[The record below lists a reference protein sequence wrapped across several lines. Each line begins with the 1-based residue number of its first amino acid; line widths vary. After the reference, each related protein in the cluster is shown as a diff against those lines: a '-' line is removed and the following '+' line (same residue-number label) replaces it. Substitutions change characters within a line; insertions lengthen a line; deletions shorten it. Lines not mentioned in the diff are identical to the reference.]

1 MFLAWIVAIPFVGA
15 LLPRFAVWVAPRPAC
30 GAAAAYAAALV
41 SATALIIAI
50 SHTPDVF
57 AGGEV
62 HVAFPWIPQI
72 GLTLALRFDGLA
84 MVFVLLILGIG
95 LLVILYARFYLA
107 KSDQVARF
115 FSILLLFQ
123 GAMLGIVLSD
133 NLLLLVLFWE
143 LTSLTSFLL
152 VGFDP
157 RSIEARRGA
166 LMALV
171 ITAGGGLSLLAG
183 FLLLAS
189 VAGSFSLSEV
199 LTAGEQVRQDPL
211 YLPILLLILLGAFT
225 KSAQFPF
232 HFWLP
237 SAMTAPTPV
246 SAYLHS
252 ATMVKAGI
260 FLLARFFPVFAET
273 DIWFYLVGGVGLTT
287 FLLGAYFA
295 IFKHD
300 IKGLLAYSTIS
311 HLGLITFL
319 FGLGTPLGAVAG
331 LFHAMNHAVFKAS
344 LFMAAGIIDHET
356 GTRDMRRLSGLWH
369 FMPITGTLAMV
380 AAAAMAGVPLLNGF
394 LSKEMFFAETVH
406 HEWLGHLDWMLP
418 FAATAGGIFA
428 VAYSVRFIH
437 DVFFGGRSCYLEHEP
452 HEPPRWMR
460 IPVEILV
467 ALCLLVGIFPE
478 QTVRPLLDLGVRSM
492 LGFEPKYDLA
502 IWHGFSFP
510 LLMSFIALIGGLLLY
525 RMRHLL
531 FNAHDRIFPPAS
543 GASVFQRTAA
553 GLQRFARARMPRPA
567 RASLQRSAA
576 WLLLTALVL
585 AVLPVIPTLM
595 SLEPGALPGLIT
607 DSTLSPLD
615 LPTIGGAVI
624 LTVALIGVVGLR
636 RQRLQAT
643 ILIGVI
649 GLILSLAFVH
659 FSAPDLALT
668 QLSVEVVTTIL
679 LLLVLYFLP
688 QSDVAPISRWRRT
701 RDVMLA
707 VAAGLGA
714 AALSFAIMT
723 AQTPNISDYF
733 LEYAKPA
740 AGAGNVVNGILV
752 DFRGFDTLGE
762 ITVLAIAAAGIF
774 AMLRG
779 IRLRTPRRDPRGRRW
794 SPDAHP
800 IILAMLS
807 RPLLPMALLVA
818 VFMLL
823 RGHHEPGGGFIAGL
837 VAGIALIL
845 QQLASGQQW
854 SAERLRLSYTLLIGS
869 GLIISLATGL
879 AAMLFSRPFL
889 TSAFWHGEV
898 PLLGEV
904 EFASAMAFDA
914 GVFLVVLGTVMLILD
929 NLGRLSGHRH
939 HVRRPRPD
947 AEAGAVAPTDTGIAA
962 PAPIAQV
969 HAQALATP
977 EARGAT
983 WKP

>member
-1 MFLAWIVAIPFVGA
+1 MFLAWIVAIPFLGA
-15 LLPRFAVWVAPRPAC
+15 LLPYGAVRLVPKQAC
-30 GAAAAYAAALV
+30 GAAASLAAALV
-41 SATALIIAI
+41 STSALIIAL

-62 HVAFPWIPQI
+62 HASMPWIPRI

-95 LLVILYARFYLA
+95 LLVILYAHFYLA

-115 FSILLLFQ
+115 FAILLLFQ

-133 NLLLLVLFWE
+133 NLLLLLLFWE

-166 LMALV
+166 RMALV
-171 ITAGGGLSLLAG
+171 ITGGGGLALLAG
-183 FLLLAS
+183 FLLLGS
-189 VAGSFSLSEV
+189 VAGSFELSEV
-199 LTAGEQVRQDPL
+199 LAAGERVHQHPL

-287 FLLGAYFA
+287 FLFGAYIA

-344 LFMAAGIIDHET
+344 LFMAAGIIDHEA

-406 HEWLGHLDWMLP
+406 HEWLGHLDWLLP
-418 FAATAGGIFA
+418 FIATLGGIFA

-437 DVFFGGRSCYLEHEP
+437 DVFFGGPLQELDRTP

-478 QTVRPLLDLGVRSM
+478 QTVRPLLDLGVQSM
-492 LGFEPKYDLA
+492 LGFEPRYDLA

-510 LLMSFIALIGGLLLY
+510 LLMSLVALVGGLLLY
-525 RMRHLL
+525 RLRRWL
-531 FNAHDRIFPPAS
+531 FRAHDWVFPPTS
-543 GASVFQRTAA
+543 GASVFQRLST
-553 GLQRFARARMPRPA
+553 GLQLLARARMPHPTQ
-567 RASLQRSAA
+567 ASLQNSIA
-576 WLLLTALVL
+576 WLLLTTLVL
-585 AVLPVIPTLM
+585 AIWPLLPALWSLDVAGLSDWLM
-595 SLEPGALPGLIT
+595 GLE
-607 DSTLSPLD
+607 LSPLD
-615 LPTIGGAVI
+615 VPSLGAGLI
-624 LTVALIGVVGLR
+624 LVVAAAGVVGLR

-643 ILIGVI
+643 ILAGVI
-649 GLILSLAFVH
+649 GLVLSLAFVH

-668 QLSVEVVTTIL
+668 QLTVEVVTTIL

-688 QSDVAPISRWRRT
+688 QSDVARLSRWRRT
-701 RDVMLA
+701 RDLVLA
-707 VAAGLGA
+707 VVAGTGV
-714 AALSFAIMT
+714 AALALVIMT
-723 AQTPNISDYF
+723 TQTPSIAEYF
-733 LEYAKPA
+733 LHAAKPA
-740 AGAGNVVNGILV
+740 AGASNVVNAILV

-779 IRLRTPRRDPRGRRW
+779 IRLHTPQRDLFGRPW
-794 SPDAHP
+794 SPDVHP
-800 IILAMLS
+800 TILAMLS

-837 VAGIALIL
+837 IAGIALVL

-854 SAERLRLSYTLLIGS
+854 SAERLRLNYTRLIGA
-869 GLIISLATGL
+869 GLLMALGTAS
-879 AAMLFSRPFL
+879 AALLWQRPFL
-889 TSAFWHGEV
+889 TSAFWHSESTW
-898 PLLGEV
+898 LGEL
-904 EFASAMAFDA
+904 ELTSAMVFDT

-929 NLGRLSGHRH
+929 NLGRLSGHRQH
-939 HVRRPRPD
+939 GRR
-947 AEAGAVAPTDTGIAA
+947 AGHQVAAHPAPVPAASA
-962 PAPIAQV
+962 PALGSAP
-969 HAQALATP
+969 
-977 EARGAT
+977 
-983 WKP
+983 WKS

>member
-1 MFLAWIVAIPFVGA
+1 MKRRRCATPISLPDALAVSGSPLMFLPWIILIPLLGA
-15 LLPRFAVWVAPRPAC
+15 LLPPLVARWVPRERCA
-30 GAAAAYAAALV
+30 GATALAAALA
-41 SATALIIAI
+41 STAALAVAL

-62 HVAFPWIPQI
+62 HVAIPWIAQI

-84 MVFVLLILGIG
+84 MIFVLLILAIG

-107 KSDQVARF
+107 KSDQVGRF
-115 FSILLLFQ
+115 FALLLLFQ
-123 GAMLGIVLSD
+123 SAMLGIVLAD

-157 RSIEARRGA
+157 RTIEARRGA
-166 LMALV
+166 RMALV
-171 ITAGGGLSLLAG
+171 ITAGGGLCLLAG
-183 FLLLAS
+183 VLLLGS
-189 VAGSFSLSEV
+189 VAGSMALSEV
-199 LTAGEQVRQDPL
+199 LAAADVVHQHPL
-211 YLPILLLILLGAFT
+211 YLPMLVLILLGAFT

-237 SAMTAPTPV
+237 AAMTAPTPV

-260 FLLARFFPVFAET
+260 FLLARFFPVFADT

-287 FLLGAYFA
+287 FLFGAYFA

-300 IKGLLAYSTIS
+300 LKGLLAYSTIS

-331 LFHAMNHAVFKAS
+331 LFHALNHAVFKAS

-369 FMPITGTLAMV
+369 FMPVTGTLAMV

-406 HEWLGHLDWMLP
+406 HQWLGHLDWILP
-418 FAATAGGIFA
+418 VAATAGGVFA

-437 DVFFGGRSCYLEHEP
+437 DVFFGGRSCYLDHDP

-492 LGFEPKYDLA
+492 LGFDPHYDLA
-502 IWHGFSFP
+502 IWHGWSFP
-510 LLMSFIALIGGLLLY
+510 LLMSLIALIGGLLLY
-525 RMRHLL
+525 QLRRFL
-531 FNAHDRIFPPAS
+531 FVIHERIFPPAS
-543 GASVFQRTAA
+543 GASVFQRLAT
-553 GLQRFARARMPRPA
+553 GLVLFARARMPRPA
-567 RASLQRSAA
+567 QASLQGAMA
-576 WLLLTALVL
+576 WLLVTALVL
-585 AVLPVIPTLM
+585 ALWPVTLT
-595 SLEPGALPGLIT
+595 ALPDWLLAI
-607 DSTLSPLD
+607 PLTPMD
-615 LPTIGGAVI
+615 LPSLGAGVI
-624 LTVALIGVVGLR
+624 LAVAVAGVVALR

-643 ILIGVI
+643 VLVGVI
-649 GLILSLAFVH
+649 GLVLSLAFVH

-688 QSDVAPISRWRRT
+688 QSDSAPIPLWRRA
-701 RDVMLA
+701 RDLTLA
-707 VAAGLGA
+707 VACGIGAGVL
-714 AALSFAIMT
+714 ALAVMT
-723 AQTPNISDYF
+723 ADSASISGYF
-733 LEYAKPA
+733 LTAAKPA
-740 AGAGNVVNGILV
+740 AGAGNVVNAILV

-779 IRLRTPRRDPRGRRW
+779 IRLRTPPRDLFGRPW
-794 SPDAHP
+794 SAEAHP
-800 IILAMLS
+800 VILAMLS

-818 VFMLL
+818 VFILL
-823 RGHHEPGGGFIAGL
+823 RGHHDPGGGFIAGL
-837 VAGIALIL
+837 IAGIALIL
-845 QQLASGQQW
+845 QQLSSGQQW
-854 SAERLRLSYTLLIGS
+854 SAERLRLRYTRLIGAGLLIALGT
-869 GLIISLATGL
+869 GAAALAWG
-879 AAMLFSRPFL
+879 RPFL
-889 TSAFWHGEV
+889 TSAFWHGQV
-898 PLLGEV
+898 PVLGEV
-904 EFASAMAFDA
+904 ELASAMLFDL
-914 GVFLVVLGTVMLILD
+914 GMFLVVLGTVMLILD
-929 NLGRLSGHRH
+929 NLGRLSGHRRH
-939 HVRRPRPD
+939 RIKLRY
-947 AEAGAVAPTDTGIAA
+947 
-962 PAPIAQV
+962 
-969 HAQALATP
+969 
-977 EARGAT
+977 
-983 WKP
+983 

>member
-1 MFLAWIVAIPFVGA
+1 MSDPPATFLAWIILIPFIGA
-15 LLPRFAVWVAPRPAC
+15 LLPPFAVWLAPKPSR
-30 GAAAAYAAALV
+30 GAAAAFAAALV
-41 SATALIIAI
+41 SSAALVIAL

-62 HVAFPWIPQI
+62 HVAIPWIAQI

-95 LLVILYARFYLA
+95 LLVILYARFYLE

-115 FSILLLFQ
+115 FAILLLFQ
-123 GAMLGIVLSD
+123 GAMLGIVLAD
-133 NLLLLVLFWE
+133 NLLLLVVFWE

-171 ITAGGGLSLLAG
+171 ITAGGGLCLLAG
-183 FLLLAS
+183 FLLLGS
-189 VAGSFSLSEV
+189 VAGSFALSEV
-199 LTAGEQVRQDPL
+199 LAAADTVHAHPL
-211 YLPILLLILLGAFT
+211 YLPILVLILLGAFT

-237 SAMTAPTPV
+237 AAMTAPTPV

-273 DIWFYLVGGVGLTT
+273 DTWFYLVGGVGLTT

-356 GTRDMRRLSGLWH
+356 GTRDMRRLSGLWY

-406 HEWLGHLDWMLP
+406 HEWLGHLDWILP
-418 FAATAGGIFA
+418 VAATTGGIFA

-437 DVFFGGRSCYLEHEP
+437 DVFFGGRSCYLDHNP

-460 IPVEILV
+460 IPIEILV

-492 LGFEPKYDLA
+492 LGFDPKYDLA

-510 LLMSFIALIGGLLLY
+510 LLMSLIALIGGMLLY
-525 RMRHLL
+525 RMRGGL
-531 FNAHDRIFPPAS
+531 FNLHDWLFPPAS
-543 GASVFQRTAA
+543 AASVFQRLAA
-553 GLQRFARARMPRPA
+553 GMQRFARARMPRTA
-567 RASLQRSAA
+567 RASLQGSLA
-576 WLLLTALVL
+576 WLLLSVLVL
-585 AVLPVIPTLM
+585 AVLPLLPAMLQ
-595 SLEPGALPGLIT
+595 LQPGTLPGLLA
-607 DSTLSPLD
+607 TLRLGPLD
-615 LPTIGGAVI
+615 LPSIGGAII
-624 LTVALIGVVGLR
+624 LAVALVGVVGLR

-649 GLILSLAFVH
+649 GLIVSLAFVH

-679 LLLVLYFLP
+679 LLLVLYFMP
-688 QSDVAPISRWRRT
+688 QQDTARISRWRHT
-701 RDVMLA
+701 RDLVLA
-707 VAAGLGA
+707 VGAGGGA
-714 AALSFAIMT
+714 AVLAFAILS
-723 AQTPNISDYF
+723 AETPSISGYY
-733 LEYAKPA
+733 LAASKPA

-779 IRLRTPRRDPRGRRW
+779 IRLRTPPRDLFGRRW
-794 SPDAHP
+794 SADAHP
-800 IILAMLS
+800 VILSMLS

-837 VAGIALIL
+837 IAGIALIL

-854 SAERLRLSYTLLIGS
+854 SAERLRLNYTRLIGA
-869 GLIISLATGL
+869 GLMLSLGTGL
-879 AAMLFSRPFL
+879 AALVFGRPFL
-889 TSAFWHGEV
+889 TSAFWHGDL
-898 PLLGEV
+898 PLIGEL

-929 NLGRLSGHRH
+929 NLGRLSGHRQH
-939 HVRRPRPD
+939 HHQHQQGRGSEIHTP
-947 AEAGAVAPTDTGIAA
+947 GSAP
-962 PAPIAQV
+962 
-969 HAQALATP
+969 
-977 EARGAT
+977 

>member
-1 MFLAWIVAIPFVGA
+1 MFLAWIVLIPFIGA
-15 LLPRFAVWVAPRPAC
+15 LLPPFAVWLAPKPSC
-30 GAAAAYAAALV
+30 GAAAAFAAALV
-41 SATALIIAI
+41 SSAALIIALN
-50 SHTPDVF
+50 HTPDVF

-62 HVAFPWIPQI
+62 HVAIPWIPQI

-95 LLVILYARFYLA
+95 LLVILYARFYLV

-133 NLLLLVLFWE
+133 NLLLLVVFWE

-171 ITAGGGLSLLAG
+171 ITAGGGLCLLAG
-183 FLLLAS
+183 FLLLGS
-189 VAGSFSLSEV
+189 VAGSFALSEV
-199 LTAGEQVRQDPL
+199 LAAGEQVHQHPL
-211 YLPILLLILLGAFT
+211 YLPILILILLGAFT

-237 SAMTAPTPV
+237 SAMSAPTPV

-273 DIWFYLVGGVGLTT
+273 DVWFYLVGGVGLTT

-406 HEWLGHLDWMLP
+406 HDWLGHLDWLLP
-418 FAATAGGIFA
+418 VAATAGGIFA

-437 DVFFGGRSCYLEHEP
+437 DVFFGGPPRYLDHAP
-452 HEPPRWMR
+452 HEPARWMR

-467 ALCLLVGIFPE
+467 ALCLVVGIFPE
-478 QTVRPLLDLGVRSM
+478 QTVRPLLDIGVRSM

-510 LLMSFIALIGGLLLY
+510 LLMSFIALIGGMLLY
-525 RMRHLL
+525 RMRGWL
-531 FNAHDRIFPPAS
+531 FNLHDKLFPPTSAAS
-543 GASVFQRTAA
+543 AFQRIAA
-553 GLQRFARARMPRPA
+553 GMQRFARARMQRPA
-567 RASLQRSAA
+567 RASLQGSIA
-576 WLLLTALVL
+576 WLLATALVV
-585 AVLPVIPTLM
+585 AILPVVPALM
-595 SLEPGALPGLIT
+595 GIKLGALLELLGT
-607 DSTLSPLD
+607 FKLSPVD
-615 LPTIGGAVI
+615 LPSIGGAVI
-624 LTVALIGVVGLR
+624 LAVALAGVVGLR

-649 GLILSLAFVH
+649 GLVLSLAFVH

-688 QSDVAPISRWRRT
+688 QADIARLSRWRRT
-701 RDVMLA
+701 RDLLLA
-707 VAAGLGA
+707 VAAGSGA
-714 AALSFAIMT
+714 AALSFAIMS
-723 AQTPNISDYF
+723 ADSPKIAGYF
-733 LEYAKPA
+733 LEASKPA

-779 IRLRTPRRDPRGRRW
+779 IRLRTPPRDLLGHTW

-800 IILAMLS
+800 VILAMLS

-837 VAGIALIL
+837 IASIALIL

-854 SAERLRLSYTLLIGS
+854 SAERLRLNYTRLIGA
-869 GLIISLATGL
+869 GLILSLGTGL
-879 AAMLFSRPFL
+879 AALVFGRPFL
-889 TSAFWHGEV
+889 TSAFWHGEL
-898 PLLGEV
+898 PLIGEL

-929 NLGRLSGHRH
+929 NLGRLSGHRQRGKRA
-939 HVRRPRPD
+939 RRQGPD
-947 AEAGAVAPTDTGIAA
+947 GIDQGSKAKAPVIA
-962 PAPIAQV
+962 PAIAP
-969 HAQALATP
+969 AISPAIAP
-977 EARGAT
+977 SRGVP

>member
-1 MFLAWIVAIPFVGA
+1 MFLAWIIILPFIGA
-15 LLPRFAVWVAPRPAC
+15 LLPPFAVWLAPPSHR
-30 GAAAAYAAALV
+30 GAAAAFAAALI
-41 SATALIIAI
+41 SATALGIAL

-62 HVAFPWIPQI
+62 HVSAPWIPQI
-72 GLTLALRFDGLA
+72 GLDLALRFDGLA
-84 MVFVLLILGIG
+84 MVFVLLILSIG
-95 LLVILYARFYLA
+95 LLVILYARFYLE
-107 KSDQVARF
+107 KSAQVGRF

-123 GAMLGIVLSD
+123 GAMLGIVLAD
-133 NLLLLVLFWE
+133 NLLLLVVFWE

-166 LMALV
+166 LMALI
-171 ITAGGGLSLLAG
+171 ITAGGGLCLLAG
-183 FLLLAS
+183 FLLLGS
-189 VAGSFSLSEV
+189 VAGSFALSEV
-199 LTAGEQVRQDPL
+199 LAAADRVHSHPL

-237 SAMTAPTPV
+237 AAMTAPTPV

-300 IKGLLAYSTIS
+300 LKGLLAYSTIS

-331 LFHAMNHAVFKAS
+331 LFHALNHAVFKAS

-406 HEWLGHLDWMLP
+406 HQWLGHLDWILP
-418 FAATAGGIFA
+418 VAATAGGIFA
-428 VAYSVRFIH
+428 VAYSVRFIQ
-437 DVFFGGRSCYLEHEP
+437 DVFLGGRSCYLDPIP

-467 ALCLLVGIFPE
+467 ALCLLVGMFPE

-492 LGFEPKYDLA
+492 LGFDPEYDLA
-502 IWHGFSFP
+502 IWHGVSYP

-525 RMRHLL
+525 RARRAL
-531 FNAHDRIFPPAS
+531 FRVHDRLFPPAS
-543 GASVFQRTAA
+543 AASVFQRGATV
-553 GLQRFARARMPRPA
+553 LLLFARARMPRPA
-567 RASLQRSAA
+567 QSSLQNSTA
-576 WLLLTALVL
+576 WLLLTAIVL
-585 AVLPVIPTLM
+585 ACLPVLPPL
-595 SLEPGALPGLIT
+595 GAGDLLASIAERP
-607 DSTLSPLD
+607 LSPLD
-615 LPTIGGAVI
+615 LPSLGGALI
-624 LTVALIGVVGLR
+624 LAVAVAGVVALR

-643 ILIGVI
+643 ILAGVI
-649 GLILSLAFVH
+649 GLVISLAFVH

-688 QSDVAPISRWRRT
+688 QSDTAPISPWRRG
-701 RDVMLA
+701 RDLVLA

-714 AALSFAIMT
+714 TALSFALMT
-723 AQTPNISDYF
+723 ADAERISGYF
-733 LEYAKPA
+733 LTASKPA

-779 IRLRTPRRDPRGRRW
+779 IRLRTPPRDPCGRRW

-800 IILAMLS
+800 VILAMLS

-823 RGHHEPGGGFIAGL
+823 RGHHQPGGGFIAGL

-854 SAERLRLSYTLLIGS
+854 SAERIRLSYTLLIGA
-869 GLIISLATGL
+869 GLILALGTGL
-879 AAMLFSRPFL
+879 AALTLGYPFL
-889 TSAFWHGEV
+889 TSVFWHGEP
-898 PLLGEV
+898 PLLGHLLGEF

-914 GVFLVVLGTVMLILD
+914 GVFLVVFGTVMLILD
-929 NLGRLSGHRH
+929 NLGRLSGHRRH
-939 HVRRPRPD
+939 ARR
-947 AEAGAVAPTDTGIAA
+947 AS
-962 PAPIAQV
+962 
-969 HAQALATP
+969 ATP
-977 EARGAT
+977 DTAT
-983 WKP
+983 PATGNTAWKH